1 MRTLRAARS
10 LNGRGTCL
18 TTPTSTSCH
27 TPSPVD
33 EVPGLQVDHPIT
45 HMSVREQSQNGGK
58 GGGGGGGGGE
68 ILEEEDKEEIEGE
81 EEEEEEE
88 GPPGK
93 C

>member
-45 HMSVREQSQNGGK
+45 HMSVREQSRH
-58 GGGGGGGGGE
+58 GE
-68 ILEEEDKEEIEGE
+68 EGEEEEEEKEGE

-88 GPPGK
+88 EEDGEEKEEMEGEDEEV
-93 C
+93 